1 MPARERESIRFVLI
15 PFSAPPFRHPGYLS
29 LAHNPGG
36 SRAAP
41 TVVVSFHSP
50 RSRLS
55 PRSPPRGA
63 TSAPRLASLRK
74 QSRTPGR
81 PPAFTTTSATFGF
94 QLWLELPRR
103 HLTPPFHD
111 TVERF
116 PRLFSPRLL
125 PRPVPLFSH
134 LRILHP
140 LGRAATAFQ
149 ITPRS
154 PVSFLFVLPFSSSVV
169 LPLFSAIL
177 LSEMAYASVHLPPP
191 PPPADLC
198 HLLFF
203 IFLIRQYALYA
214 RLRRMRECG
223 EQTR

>member
-1 MPARERESIRFVLI
+1 MKENQFDSYSFLSPLH
-15 PFSAPPFRHPGYLS
+15 PFHQPGYLS

-74 QSRTPGR
+74 QSRTPG
-81 PPAFTTTSATFGF
+81 PPV
-94 QLWLELPRR
+94 LHHHLR
-103 HLTPPFHD
+103 HL
-111 TVERF
+111 
-116 PRLFSPRLL
+116 RLPTLAR
-125 PRPVPLFSH
+125 
-134 LRILHP
+134 
-140 LGRAATAFQ
+140 ATA
-149 ITPRS
+149 S
-154 PVSFLFVLPFSSSVV
+154 PPNTAVSRHRRAFSSSFFPASSPAPFPFSHTYVSFIPSAEPR
-169 LPLFSAIL
+169 LPSKSLHALPSLFSLFSLSLRLSLSRFFSAIL
-177 LSEMAYASVHLPPP
+177 LTEMAYASVHLPPS
-191 PPPADLC
+191 PPADLC

-203 IFLIRQYALYA
+203 IFLIRQCALYA

>member
-74 QSRTPGR
+74 QSRTPG

-125 PRPVPLFSH
+125 RSRSSFLTPTYPSSPRPSRDCLPNHSTLSHLFS
-134 LRILHP
+134 LC
-140 LGRAATAFQ
+140 
-149 ITPRS
+149 S
-154 PVSFLFVLPFSSSVV
+154 PFLFVRRSPAFFCYSS
-169 LPLFSAIL
+169 LGNGL
-177 LSEMAYASVHLPPP
+177 
-191 PPPADLC
+191 
-198 HLLFF
+198 
-203 IFLIRQYALYA
+203 
-214 RLRRMRECG
+214 RLRSPSSLPSR
-223 EQTR
+223 

>member
-15 PFSAPPFRHPGYLS
+15 PFSAPPF
-29 LAHNPGG
+29 
-36 SRAAP
+36 
-41 TVVVSFHSP
+41 
-50 RSRLS
+50 
-55 PRSPPRGA
+55 SPPRL
-63 TSAPRLASLRK
+63 SFPCPQPRWVPR
-74 QSRTPGR
+74 R
-81 PPAFTTTSATFGF
+81 PPRWPFLSSQSTFSSLSTSRRNKCAPTRIFKKAVSY
-94 QLWLELPRR
+94 PRSARLRHHLR
-103 HLTPPFHD
+103 HLRLPTLARATASPPNTAVSRHRRAFSS
-111 TVERF
+111 VFF
-116 PRLFSPRLL
+116 PRVFSG
-125 PRPVPLFSH
+125 PVPLFSH

-154 PVSFLFVLPFSSSVV
+154 PISFLFVLPFSSSVV

-177 LSEMAYASVHLPPP
+177 LSEMAYASAHLPPS
-191 PPPADLC
+191 PPADLC

-214 RLRRMRECG
+214 RLRRMRERG

>member
-36 SRAAP
+36 SRAAAP

-63 TSAPRLASLRK
+63 TSAPPTRIFKKAVSYPRSAHLHHHRL
-74 QSRTPGR
+74 
-81 PPAFTTTSATFGF
+81 
-94 QLWLELPRR
+94 R
-103 HLTPPFHD
+103 HLRLPTLARATASPPNTAVSRHRRAFSSSF
-111 TVERF
+111 F
-116 PRLFSPRLL
+116 PRVFSG
-125 PRPVPLFSH
+125 PVPLFSH

-154 PVSFLFVLPFSSSVV
+154 PISFLFVLPFSSSGR
-169 LPLFSAIL
+169 S
-177 LSEMAYASVHLPPP
+177 
-191 PPPADLC
+191 PAFF
-198 HLLFF
+198 LLFF
-203 IFLIRQYALYA
+203 SRKWLTPPFTFLPPLPLICVISCFLYFSSDGT
-214 RLRRMRECG
+214 LYMHVCG
-223 EQTR
+223 G

>member
-41 TVVVSFHSP
+41 TVVVSFHSS

-74 QSRTPGR
+74 QSRTPG

-111 TVERF
+111 TVGAFSSSFF
-116 PRLFSPRLL
+116 PAS
-125 PRPVPLFSH
+125 
-134 LRILHP
+134 
-140 LGRAATAFQ
+140 
-149 ITPRS
+149 S
-154 PVSFLFVLPFSSSVV
+154 PVSFLFSHTYVSFIPSAECRDCLPNHSTLSH
-169 LPLFSAIL
+169 LFSL
-177 LSEMAYASVHLPPP
+177 CSLFLFVRRS
-191 PPPADLC
+191 PA
-198 HLLFF
+198 FF
-203 IFLIRQYALYA
+203 CYSSLGNGL
-214 RLRRMRECG
+214 RLRSPSSLPSR
-223 EQTR
+223 

>member
-81 PPAFTTTSATFGF
+81 PPAFTTT
-94 QLWLELPRR
+94 LR
-103 HLTPPFHD
+103 HLRLPTLARATASPPNTAVSRHRRAFSSSFFPASSSASRSSFLTPTYPSSPRPSRDCLPNHS
-111 TVERF
+111 TLS
-116 PRLFSPRLL
+116 RLFSLC
-125 PRPVPLFSH
+125 
-134 LRILHP
+134 
-140 LGRAATAFQ
+140 
-149 ITPRS
+149 S
-154 PVSFLFVLPFSSSVV
+154 PFLFVRRSPAFFCYSS
-169 LPLFSAIL
+169 LGNGL
-177 LSEMAYASVHLPPP
+177 
-191 PPPADLC
+191 
-198 HLLFF
+198 
-203 IFLIRQYALYA
+203 
-214 RLRRMRECG
+214 RLRSPSSHPSR
-223 EQTR
+223 

>member
-1 MPARERESIRFVLI
+1 MPARERESIRFVLV

-41 TVVVSFHSP
+41 TAVVSFHSP

-74 QSRTPGR
+74 QSRTPG

-125 PRPVPLFSH
+125 RSRSSFLTPTYPSSPRPSRDCLPNHSTLSHLFS
-134 LRILHP
+134 LCAL
-140 LGRAATAFQ
+140 
-149 ITPRS
+149 
-154 PVSFLFVLPFSSSVV
+154 FLFVRRSPAFFCYSS
-169 LPLFSAIL
+169 LGNGL
-177 LSEMAYASVHLPPP
+177 
-191 PPPADLC
+191 
-198 HLLFF
+198 
-203 IFLIRQYALYA
+203 
-214 RLRRMRECG
+214 RLRSPSSLPSR
-223 EQTR
+223 

>member
-81 PPAFTTTSATFGF
+81 PPAFTTTLRHLRLPTLARATASPPNTAVSRHRRAFSSSFFPASSPAPFLFSHTYVSFIPSA
-94 QLWLELPRR
+94 EPRLPSKSLHALPSLFSLFSLSLRPSFSR
-103 HLTPPFHD
+103 FFLLFFSRKWLTPPF
-111 TVERF
+111 TF
-116 PRLFSPRLL
+116 L
-125 PRPVPLFSH
+125 PPL
-134 LRILHP
+134 P
-140 LGRAATAFQ
+140 L
-149 ITPRS
+149 ICVIS
-154 PVSFLFVLPFSSSVV
+154 CFLYFSSDST
-169 LPLFSAIL
+169 
-177 LSEMAYASVHLPPP
+177 
-191 PPPADLC
+191 
-198 HLLFF
+198 
-203 IFLIRQYALYA
+203 LY
-214 RLRRMRECG
+214 MHVCG
-223 EQTR
+223 G